1 MINIIIRY
9 ELGIPTHQVDD
20 TKAIP
25 SYLLPNTSYL
35 IRINPKHHS
44 WIFHADVHVPIRT

>member
-25 SYLLPNTSYL
+25 SYLLPITYL
-35 IRINPKHHS
+35 LN
-44 WIFHADVHVPIRT
+44 